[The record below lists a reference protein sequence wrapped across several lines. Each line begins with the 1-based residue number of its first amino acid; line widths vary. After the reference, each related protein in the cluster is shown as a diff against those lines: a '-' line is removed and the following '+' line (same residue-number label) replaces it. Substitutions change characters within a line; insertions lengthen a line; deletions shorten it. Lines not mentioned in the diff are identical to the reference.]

1 MNADRPWR
9 LKVLALTVLVVGLA
23 LDLGTKAWFADL
35 LGMDSGVQG
44 PFGEIDLIPGFF
56 ALQGTYNPGVTF
68 GLAPGQTGP
77 ILLFTGVA
85 TLGLLAWLLFTR
97 RASRMLHV
105 ALGMILAGALGNLWD
120 RWHYSKV
127 RDFFLLYTGD
137 LAEPSFKWPNFN
149 VADAFIVVGVCL
161 ILLDEL
167 VLAPRKERAAAIGGT
182 RAKD

>member
-1 MNADRPWR
+1 MTGERPWR
-9 LKVLALTVLVVGLA
+9 LKVVALVLLVLGLVA
-23 LDLGTKAWFADL
+23 DLGTKAWFEDL
-35 LGMDSGVQG
+35 LGMDPGTQG

-68 GLAPGQTGP
+68 GLAPGQTLP

-85 TLGLLAWLLFTR
+85 TLGLLAWLLSTR

-120 RWHYSKV
+120 RVHWSKV

-137 LAEPSFKWPNFN
+137 LSNPSWRWPNFN
-149 VADAFIVVGVCL
+149 VADAFIVVGVCM

-167 VLAPRKERAAAIGGT
+167 ILAPRKARAAARGGT
-182 RAKD
+182 TAGD